1 MPTSTD
7 AWTLPARGGR
17 SLLLL
22 VAAGA
27 AVALTALVGAL
38 AATAQDE
45 GFYEQ
50 LDKPGWSPPSGVFS
64 PVWTAL
70 YVLMAVA
77 AWLVAREGLGQRRV
91 QVALGLFACQL
102 VLNAAW
108 TPLFFAAERIVL
120 AAVEIVVLLALVL
133 ATTVAFWRV
142 RPLAG
147 GLLVPYAAWVAFAT
161 ALNVAI
167 AVRA

>member
-1 MPTSTD
+1 MPASTD

-22 VAAGA
+22 AAAAA
-27 AVALTALVGAL
+27 AVAITALVGAL
-38 AATAQDE
+38 AAREQDE
-45 GFYEQ
+45 AFYEQ
-50 LDKPGWSPPSGVFS
+50 LDKPGWSPPSAVFS

-70 YVLMAVA
+70 YVLMALA
-77 AWLVAREGLGQRRV
+77 AWLVAREGLGRRRV
-91 QVALGLFACQL
+91 QVALGLFVAQL

-133 ATTVAFWRV
+133 ATTVASWRV

-147 GLLVPYAAWVAFAT
+147 ALLVPYAAWVAFAA
-161 ALNVAI
+161 ALNLAI
-167 AVRA
+167 AIRA